1 MPGIAGYY
9 EVEGKVQEN
18 TVKSS
23 STRRSAGRAVPA
35 KYFSALPHSFSE
47 ISVDFLAPVFLI
59 SPSDPFQTQLR
70 GVQMQ

>member
-9 EVEGKVQEN
+9 EVEGKVQQN

-35 KYFSALPHSFSE
+35 KYFSALPYSFSE
-47 ISVDFLAPVFLI
+47 ISVDFLASVFLI